1 MRPVR
6 NHIVEGEPGIFPDP
20 IARLFRAIARLFRR
34 PPPTPPAAGPSP
46 APSESEG
53 EDQAENSG
61 EPG

>member
-1 MRPVR
+1 VR

-20 IARLFRAIARLFRR
+20 IARLFRAIYRLFRR
-34 PPPTPPAAGPSP
+34 HPPPPPAAEPSP

-53 EDQAENSG
+53 RQQSENNG